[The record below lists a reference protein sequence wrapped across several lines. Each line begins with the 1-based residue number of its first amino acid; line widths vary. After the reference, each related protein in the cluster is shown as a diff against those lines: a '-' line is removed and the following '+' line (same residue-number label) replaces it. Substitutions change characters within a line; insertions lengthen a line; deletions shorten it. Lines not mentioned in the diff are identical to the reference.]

1 MHESIDLNVLWSLV
15 VTIELLL
22 DVFGMS
28 DDPMRSLGLGDR
40 NINQLEHT
48 LAITVET
55 TKANHQSITFL
66 HFSYHW
72 QRSS

>member
-28 DDPMRSLGLGDR
+28 DDPIVKG
-40 NINQLEHT
+40 
-48 LAITVET
+48 
-55 TKANHQSITFL
+55 
-66 HFSYHW
+66 
-72 QRSS
+72 